1 MHKLHGVFLCI
12 FYITDYAQITVKCV
26 KKEQT
31 MYKINFITFGCKV
44 NHYETECM
52 KSLFREASY
61 EITEE
66 LSEADAVVIN
76 SCTVTSSGDSRAL
89 AALRKTR
96 AALPDA
102 VIALTG
108 CYPQANRE
116 EAAKLSEA
124 DIIAGTKS
132 RAHIVELVGDCLEN
146 RTRIVELSDYSAE
159 DIFEPLKCT
168 RFDSNTRAF
177 VKIQDGCN
185 QFCSY
190 CMIPFARGRCRS
202 KPVDV
207 LREEIRAIAE
217 NGVKEIVLS
226 GINLAFYGREWGLD
240 LADAAELCAETEGIE
255 RIRLGSLEPEMMSEE
270 LLRRLKVLPQFCPQ
284 FHLSLQSGCE
294 RTLKAMNR
302 KYTAEEYL
310 ALTERIRS
318 IFPDCSFTTDVMVGF
333 PQETE
338 ADHAESVEFIRR
350 IGFAKVHV
358 FRYSR
363 RKGTRA
369 DKMDGQVPESVKT
382 LRWQEMTAAADET
395 REKYLS
401 SLVGKTVPVLFEREN
416 STEFHRGY
424 APDYTLIKIS
434 RKNPEKSLRNQI
446 ISVIIE
452 EYGHE
457 CCIGSAVP
465 DV

>member
-1 MHKLHGVFLCI
+1 
-12 FYITDYAQITVKCV
+12 
-26 KKEQT
+26 

-52 KSLFREASY
+52 KSLFREAGY

-89 AALRKTR
+89 TALRKSR

-108 CYPQANRE
+108 CYPQANRD
-116 EAAKLSEA
+116 EAAKLPEA

-132 RAHIVELVGDCLEN
+132 RARIVELVGNCLEN
-146 RTRIVELSDYSAE
+146 RSRVVELSDYRSE
-159 DIFEPLKCT
+159 DKFEPLQCT

-177 VKIQDGCN
+177 VKIQDGCD

-240 LADAAELCAETEGIE
+240 LADAAEICAETTGIE

-270 LLRRLKVLPQFCPQ
+270 LLQRLKALPQFCPQ

-294 RTLKAMNR
+294 RTLRAMNR
-302 KYTAEEYL
+302 KYTAAEYL
-310 ALTERIRS
+310 ALTERIRG

-333 PQETE
+333 PQETD
-338 ADHAESVEFIRR
+338 ADHVESVEFIRK

-369 DKMDGQVPESVKT
+369 DKMTGQVPESVKT
-382 LRWQEMTAAADET
+382 QRWNEMTAAADET
-395 REKYLS
+395 REKYLRS
-401 SLVGKTVPVLFEREN
+401 QVGKTVPVLFEREN

-452 EYGHE
+452 EYGHDF
-457 CCIGSAVP
+457 CLGRPVG
-465 DV
+465 DVY

>member
-1 MHKLHGVFLCI
+1 
-12 FYITDYAQITVKCV
+12 
-26 KKEQT
+26 
-31 MYKINFITFGCKV
+31 MYKILFLTFGCKV

-52 KSLFREASY
+52 KTLFREGGF

-66 LSEADAVVIN
+66 LRSADAVVIN

-96 AALPDA
+96 EVLPQA

-116 EAAKLSEA
+116 EAAELTQA
-124 DIIAGTKS
+124 DIITGTKS
-132 RAHIVELVGDCLEN
+132 RGRMVGLVKSCLEE
-146 RTRIVELSDYSAE
+146 RSRIVELSDYTPE
-159 DIFEPLKCT
+159 DIFEPLKCS

-177 VKIQDGCN
+177 VKIQDGCD

-202 KPVDV
+202 KPMEV
-207 LREEIRAIAE
+207 LREEIREIAD
-217 NGVKEIVLS
+217 NGIKEIVLS
-226 GINLAFYGREWGLD
+226 GINLAFFGKEWGGD
-240 LADAAELCAETEGIE
+240 LADAAELCAETPGIE
-255 RIRLGSLEPEMMSEE
+255 RIRLGSLEPEMMSEG
-270 LLRRLKVLPQFCPQ
+270 LLGRLRALPKFCPQ
-284 FHLSLQSGCE
+284 FHLSLQSGCD
-294 RTLKAMNR
+294 RTLRAMNR
-302 KYTAEEYL
+302 RYTAGEYL
-310 ALTERIRS
+310 ALTERIRRV
-318 IFPDCSFTTDVMVGF
+318 FPECSFTTDVMVGF
-333 PQETE
+333 PQETDK
-338 ADHAESVEFIRR
+338 DHGESVDFVKR

-369 DKMDGQVPESVKT
+369 YRMDGQVPESVKT
-382 LRWQEMTAAADET
+382 VRWQEMTAAADEM

-434 RKNPEKSLRNQI
+434 RKNPEKSLRNRI

-452 EYGHE
+452 EYGQDG
-457 CCIGSAVP
+457 CFGSAV
-465 DV
+465 DLY

>member
-1 MHKLHGVFLCI
+1 MRKI
-12 FYITDYAQITVKCV
+12 F
-26 KKEQT
+26 
-31 MYKINFITFGCKV
+31 FITFGCKV

-52 KSLFREASY
+52 KSMFREADY
-61 EITEE
+61 DITEDMT
-66 LSEADAVVIN
+66 EADAVVIN

-89 AALRKTR
+89 TALRRAR
-96 AALPDA
+96 AALPEA

-108 CYPQANRE
+108 CYPQANRD

-132 RAHIVELVGDCLEN
+132 RAHIVELVGNCLAN
-146 RTRIVELSDYSAE
+146 KSRVVELSDYGS
-159 DIFEPLKCT
+159 DDLFEPLKCT

-177 VKIQDGCN
+177 VKIQDGCD

-190 CMIPFARGRCRS
+190 CLIPFARGRCRS
-202 KPVDV
+202 KPVEV
-207 LREEIRAIAE
+207 LRDEARAIAE
-217 NGVKEIVLS
+217 GGVKEIVLS

-240 LADAAELCAETEGIE
+240 LADAAEICAETQGIE

-270 LLRRLKVLPQFCPQ
+270 LLQRLKALPQFCPQ

-302 KYTAEEYL
+302 KYTAAEYL

-333 PQETE
+333 PQETDE
-338 ADHAESVEFIRR
+338 DHGESVEFIRKA
-350 IGFAKVHV
+350 GFAKVHV

-369 DKMDGQVPESVKT
+369 DRMSGQVAESVKT
-382 LRWQEMTAAADET
+382 QRWQEMTAAADET

-434 RKNPEKSLRNQI
+434 RKNPEKSLRNRI

-452 EYGHE
+452 EYGHD

>member
-1 MHKLHGVFLCI
+1 
-12 FYITDYAQITVKCV
+12 
-26 KKEQT
+26 

-66 LSEADAVVIN
+66 LTEADAVIIN

-132 RAHIVELVGDCLEN
+132 RAHIVELIGDCLEN

-159 DIFEPLKCT
+159 DIFESLKCT

-270 LLRRLKVLPQFCPQ
+270 LLGRLKALPQFCPQ

-318 IFPDCSFTTDVMVGF
+318 IFSDCSFTTDVMVGF
-333 PQETE
+333 PQETDD
-338 ADHAESVEFIRR
+338 DHAESVEFIRR

-434 RKNPEKSLRNQI
+434 RKNPEKSLRNRI

-452 EYGHE
+452 EYGHDF
-457 CCIGSAVP
+457 CLGRPVDDI
-465 DV
+465 D

>member
-1 MHKLHGVFLCI
+1 
-12 FYITDYAQITVKCV
+12 
-26 KKEQT
+26 

-52 KSLFREASY
+52 KSLFREAGY

-89 AALRKTR
+89 TALRKTR
-96 AALPDA
+96 TALPDA

-108 CYPQANRE
+108 CYPQANRD
-116 EAAKLSEA
+116 EAAKLPEA

-132 RAHIVELVGDCLEN
+132 RTRIVELVGSCLEN
-146 RTRIVELSDYSAE
+146 RSRVVELSDYSSE
-159 DIFEPLKCT
+159 DKFEPLQCT

-177 VKIQDGCN
+177 VKIQDGCD

-240 LADAAELCAETEGIE
+240 LADAAEICAETTGIE
-255 RIRLGSLEPEMMSEE
+255 RIRLGSLEPEMMSAE
-270 LLRRLKVLPQFCPQ
+270 LLQRLKALPQFCPQ

-294 RTLKAMNR
+294 RTLRAMNR
-302 KYTAEEYL
+302 KYTAAEYL
-310 ALTERIRS
+310 ALTERIRG

-333 PQETE
+333 PQETD
-338 ADHAESVEFIRR
+338 ADHAESVEFIRK

-369 DKMDGQVPESVKT
+369 DKMTGQVPESVKT
-382 LRWQEMTAAADET
+382 QRWNEMTAAADET
-395 REKYLS
+395 REKYLRS
-401 SLVGKTVPVLFEREN
+401 QVGKTVPVLFEREN

-452 EYGHE
+452 EYGHDG
-457 CCIGSAVP
+457 CFGSAVA
-465 DV
+465 DDN

>member
-1 MHKLHGVFLCI
+1 M
-12 FYITDYAQITVKCV
+12 
-26 KKEQT
+26 
-31 MYKINFITFGCKV
+31 
-44 NHYETECM
+44 
-52 KSLFREASY
+52 
-61 EITEE
+61 
-66 LSEADAVVIN
+66 
-76 SCTVTSSGDSRAL
+76 
-89 AALRKTR
+89 
-96 AALPDA
+96 
-102 VIALTG
+102 
-108 CYPQANRE
+108 
-116 EAAKLSEA
+116 
-124 DIIAGTKS
+124 
-132 RAHIVELVGDCLEN
+132 
-146 RTRIVELSDYSAE
+146 
-159 DIFEPLKCT
+159 
-168 RFDSNTRAF
+168 
-177 VKIQDGCN
+177 
-185 QFCSY
+185 
-190 CMIPFARGRCRS
+190 
-202 KPVDV
+202 
-207 LREEIRAIAE
+207 RAIAE
-217 NGVKEIVLS
+217 SGKKEIVLS

-240 LADAAELCAETEGIE
+240 LADAAEICAEKGIE

-270 LLRRLKVLPQFCPQ
+270 LLMRLKALPQFCPQ

-302 KYTAEEYL
+302 KYTAAEYL

-333 PQETE
+333 PQETD

-350 IGFAKVHV
+350 VGFAKVHV

-369 DKMDGQVPESVKT
+369 DKMSGQVPESVKT

-424 APDYTLIKIS
+424 APDYTQIKIS

-452 EYGHE
+452 EYGHDF
-457 CCIGSAVP
+457 CFGSP
-465 DV
+465 IDLY

>member
-1 MHKLHGVFLCI
+1 MRKI
-12 FYITDYAQITVKCV
+12 F
-26 KKEQT
+26 
-31 MYKINFITFGCKV
+31 FITFGCKV

-52 KSLFREASY
+52 KSMFREADY
-61 EITEE
+61 DITEDMT
-66 LSEADAVVIN
+66 EADAVVIN

-89 AALRKTR
+89 TALRRAR
-96 AALPDA
+96 AALPEA

-108 CYPQANRE
+108 CYPQANRD

-132 RAHIVELVGDCLEN
+132 RAHIVELVGNCLAN
-146 RTRIVELSDYSAE
+146 KSRVVELSDYGS
-159 DIFEPLKCT
+159 DDLFEPLKCT

-177 VKIQDGCN
+177 VKIQDGCD

-190 CMIPFARGRCRS
+190 CLIPFARGRCRS
-202 KPVDV
+202 KPVEV
-207 LREEIRAIAE
+207 LRDEVRAIAE
-217 NGVKEIVLS
+217 GGVKEIVLS

-240 LADAAELCAETEGIE
+240 LADAAEICAETQGIE

-270 LLRRLKVLPQFCPQ
+270 LLQRLKALPQFCPQ

-302 KYTAEEYL
+302 KYTAAEYL

-333 PQETE
+333 PQETDE
-338 ADHAESVEFIRR
+338 DHAESVEFIRKA
-350 IGFAKVHV
+350 GFAKVHV

-369 DKMDGQVPESVKT
+369 DKMTGQVPESVKT
-382 LRWQEMTAAADET
+382 QRWQEMTAAADET

-401 SLVGKTVPVLFEREN
+401 GLVGKTVPVLFEREN
-416 STEFHRGY
+416 STEFHHGY
-424 APDYTLIKIS
+424 APDYTLIKIY
-434 RKNPEKSLRNQI
+434 RKFPEKSLRNQI
-446 ISVIIE
+446 RSVIIE
-452 EYGHE
+452 EYGHD
-457 CCIGSAVP
+457 CCFGSLVTDAY
-465 DV
+465 

>member
-1 MHKLHGVFLCI
+1 MCI

-52 KSLFREASY
+52 KSLSREASY

-66 LSEADAVVIN
+66 LTEADVVIIN

-207 LREEIRAIAE
+207 LREEIRTIAE

-255 RIRLGSLEPEMMSEE
+255 RIRLGSLEPEMMSEK
-270 LLRRLKVLPQFCPQ
+270 LLRRLKALPQFCPQ

-318 IFPDCSFTTDVMVGF
+318 IFSDCSFTTDVMVGF

-338 ADHAESVEFIRR
+338 ADHVESVEFIRR

-434 RKNPEKSLRNQI
+434 RKNPEKSLRNRI

-452 EYGHE
+452 EYGHD

>member
-1 MHKLHGVFLCI
+1 
-12 FYITDYAQITVKCV
+12 
-26 KKEQT
+26 

>member
-1 MHKLHGVFLCI
+1 MHKI
-12 FYITDYAQITVKCV
+12 F
-26 KKEQT
+26 
-31 MYKINFITFGCKV
+31 FITFGCKV

-52 KSLFREASY
+52 KSMFREADY
-61 EITEE
+61 DITEDMT
-66 LSEADAVVIN
+66 EADAVVIN

-89 AALRKTR
+89 TALRRAR
-96 AALPDA
+96 AALPEA

-108 CYPQANRE
+108 CYPQANRD

-132 RAHIVELVGDCLEN
+132 RAHIVELVGNCLAN
-146 RTRIVELSDYSAE
+146 KSRVVELSDYGS
-159 DIFEPLKCT
+159 DDLFEPLKCT

-177 VKIQDGCN
+177 VKIQDGCD

-190 CMIPFARGRCRS
+190 CLIPFARGRCRS
-202 KPVDV
+202 KPVEV
-207 LREEIRAIAE
+207 LRDEVRAIAE
-217 NGVKEIVLS
+217 GGVKEIVLS

-240 LADAAELCAETEGIE
+240 LADAAEICAETQGIE

-270 LLRRLKVLPQFCPQ
+270 LLQRLKALPQFCPQ

-302 KYTAEEYL
+302 KYTAAEYL

-333 PQETE
+333 PQETDE
-338 ADHAESVEFIRR
+338 DHAESVEFIRKA
-350 IGFAKVHV
+350 GFAKVHV

-369 DKMDGQVPESVKT
+369 DKMTGQVPESVKT
-382 LRWQEMTAAADET
+382 QRWQEMTAAADET

-434 RKNPEKSLRNQI
+434 RKNPEKSLRNRI

-452 EYGHE
+452 EYGHD

>member
-1 MHKLHGVFLCI
+1 MRKI
-12 FYITDYAQITVKCV
+12 F
-26 KKEQT
+26 
-31 MYKINFITFGCKV
+31 FITFGCKV

-52 KSLFREASY
+52 KSMFREADY
-61 EITEE
+61 DITEDMT
-66 LSEADAVVIN
+66 EADAVVIN

-89 AALRKTR
+89 TALRRAR
-96 AALPDA
+96 AALPEA

-108 CYPQANRE
+108 CYPQANRD

-132 RAHIVELVGDCLEN
+132 RAHIVELVGNCLAN
-146 RTRIVELSDYSAE
+146 KSRVVELSDYGS
-159 DIFEPLKCT
+159 DDLFEPLKCT

-177 VKIQDGCN
+177 VKIQDGCD

-190 CMIPFARGRCRS
+190 CLIPFARGRCRS
-202 KPVDV
+202 KPVEV
-207 LREEIRAIAE
+207 LRDEVRAIAE
-217 NGVKEIVLS
+217 GGVKEIVLS

-240 LADAAELCAETEGIE
+240 LADAAEICAETQGIE

-270 LLRRLKVLPQFCPQ
+270 LLQRLKALPQFCPQ

-302 KYTAEEYL
+302 KYTAAEYL

-333 PQETE
+333 PQETDE
-338 ADHAESVEFIRR
+338 DHAESVEFIRKA
-350 IGFAKVHV
+350 GFAKVHV

-369 DKMDGQVPESVKT
+369 DKMTGQVPESVKT
-382 LRWQEMTAAADET
+382 QRWQEMTAAADET

-434 RKNPEKSLRNQI
+434 RKNPEKSLRNRI

-452 EYGHE
+452 EYGHD

>member
-1 MHKLHGVFLCI
+1 
-12 FYITDYAQITVKCV
+12 
-26 KKEQT
+26 

-52 KSLFREASY
+52 KSLFREAGY

-89 AALRKTR
+89 TALRKTR
-96 AALPDA
+96 TALPDA

-108 CYPQANRE
+108 CYPQANRD
-116 EAAKLSEA
+116 EAAKLPEA

-132 RAHIVELVGDCLEN
+132 RARIVELVGSCLEN
-146 RTRIVELSDYSAE
+146 RSRVVELSDYSSE
-159 DIFEPLKCT
+159 DKFEPLQCT

-177 VKIQDGCN
+177 VKIQDGCD

-240 LADAAELCAETEGIE
+240 LADAAEICAETTGIE

-270 LLRRLKVLPQFCPQ
+270 LLQRLKALPQFCPQ

-294 RTLKAMNR
+294 RTLRAMNR
-302 KYTAEEYL
+302 KYTAAEYL
-310 ALTERIRS
+310 ALTERIRG

-333 PQETE
+333 PQETD
-338 ADHAESVEFIRR
+338 ADHAESVKFIRK

-369 DKMDGQVPESVKT
+369 DKMTGQVPESVKT
-382 LRWQEMTAAADET
+382 QRWNEMTAAADET
-395 REKYLS
+395 REKYLRS
-401 SLVGKTVPVLFEREN
+401 QVGKTVPVLFEREN

-452 EYGHE
+452 EYGQDG
-457 CCIGSAVP
+457 CFGCPVA

>member
-1 MHKLHGVFLCI
+1 LCI

-240 LADAAELCAETEGIE
+240 IADAAELCAETQGIE

-369 DKMDGQVPESVKT
+369 DKMDGQVPDSVKT

-434 RKNPEKSLRNQI
+434 RKNPEKSLRNRI

-452 EYGHE
+452 EYGHDF
-457 CCIGSAVP
+457 CLGRPVG
-465 DV
+465 DVY

>member
-1 MHKLHGVFLCI
+1 
-12 FYITDYAQITVKCV
+12 
-26 KKEQT
+26 

-66 LSEADAVVIN
+66 MSEADAVVIN

-132 RAHIVELVGDCLEN
+132 RAH
-146 RTRIVELSDYSAE
+146 IVELSDYSAE

-270 LLRRLKVLPQFCPQ
+270 LLGRLKALRQFCPQ

-434 RKNPEKSLRNQI
+434 RKNPEKSLRNRI

-452 EYGHE
+452 EYGHDF
-457 CCIGSAVP
+457 CLGRPVGN
-465 DV
+465 VY